1 VPRSAFSA
9 VVLTALVAG
18 AGCDVGSDEEVATTE
33 RPPEAESRGDSG
45 RAPLA
50 DRLRR
55 GGYVLAFRHA
65 ATDFSMTDSTRD
77 VRDCSRQRNLTGEG
91 RRQARSIGRQFRR
104 LAIPVG
110 RVLASPFCRTRE
122 TATLAFGRA
131 VPSRALLSAEF
142 FEGEPAGERQPARL
156 RKLLASPPRRATN
169 TVLVSHNFAIDDA
182 TGESLAE
189 GEAVIVAPGR
199 GPRGFEIVSRLEAGE
214 WARLG
219 PPAAGPPQVELREYK
234 VFDGAGP
241 HDVAPAASGKVWF
254 TAQAAGELGRLDPRT
269 GRVRRVPL
277 GSGSAPHG
285 VIVGPDRAAWVT
297 DGGLNAIVRVD
308 ARTLRVR
315 RFPLPGDRAG
325 ANLNTATFDRR
336 GRLWFTGQS
345 GVYGRLDPRSGRMRV
360 FDAPRGAGPYGI
372 STTRAGAVWYASLA
386 GSHIA
391 RIDTRSGRSRI
402 VEPPTDGQGARRI
415 WPDSRGRL
423 WISEW
428 NAGKLGLYNPH
439 TRRWREWRLP
449 GGNPQPYAVY
459 VDEADLVWLTDFGAN
474 SLVRFDPARQRF
486 ASFRLPQPGANV
498 RQLLGRDG
506 EVWGAESGTDRL
518 VVALSRPPR
527 TTSSDP

>member
-1 VPRSAFSA
+1 
-9 VVLTALVAG
+9 
-18 AGCDVGSDEEVATTE
+18 
-33 RPPEAESRGDSG
+33 
-45 RAPLA
+45 
-50 DRLRR
+50 
-55 GGYVLAFRHA
+55 
-65 ATDFSMTDSTRD
+65 
-77 VRDCSRQRNLTGEG
+77 
-91 RRQARSIGRQFRR
+91 
-104 LAIPVG
+104 
-110 RVLASPFCRTRE
+110 VLASPFCRTRE
-122 TATLAFGRA
+122 TATLAFGR
-131 VPSRALLSAEF
+131 VLPSRALLSAEF
-142 FEGEPAGERQPARL
+142 FEGEPAGERQSARL
-156 RKLLASPPRRATN
+156 RQLLASPPPGATN
-169 TVLVSHNFAIDDA
+169 TILVSHNFAIDDA

-189 GEAVIVAPGR
+189 GEALIVMPGEGR
-199 GPRGFEIVSRLEAGE
+199 RGFELVARLEAGE
-214 WARLG
+214 WAQVRRT
-219 PPAAGPPQVELREYK
+219 AARPSRVELREYK

-241 HDVAPAASGKVWF
+241 HDVAPTASGKVWF

-308 ARTLRVR
+308 ARSLQVR

-345 GVYGRLDPRSGRMRV
+345 GVYGRLDPRSGRLRV
-360 FDAPRGAGPYGI
+360 FDAPRGPGPYGI
-372 STTRAGAVWYASLA
+372 STTPAGAVWYASLA

-391 RIDTRSGRSRI
+391 RIDTRSDRARI
-402 VEPPTDGQGARRI
+402 VEPPTDGQGARRV

-428 NAGKLGLYNPH
+428 NAGKLGVYNPR

-449 GGNPQPYAVY
+449 GDNPQPYAVY

-486 ASFRLPQPGANV
+486 ESFELPQPGANV

-518 VVALSRPPR
+518 VVARSRSARMAGVGP
-527 TTSSDP
+527 

>member
-1 VPRSAFSA
+1 VRRSSLLALLLAA
-9 VVLTALVAG
+9 VTAAG
-18 AGCDVGSDEEVATTE
+18 GCDLGSDGEDGPAEHPRVAE
-33 RPPEAESRGDSG
+33 RRGDGGPAS
-45 RAPLA
+45 LA
-50 DRLRR
+50 ERLRR

-65 ATDFSMTDSTRD
+65 ATDFSMTDGTRD
-77 VRDCSRQRNLTGEG
+77 LRDCSRQRNLTAEG
-91 RRQARSIGRQFRR
+91 RRQARSIGREFRR
-104 LAIPVG
+104 LGIPVG

-122 TATLAFGRA
+122 TASLAFGRA
-131 VPSRALLSAEF
+131 VSSRALLSAEF
-142 FEGEPAGERQPARL
+142 FESERAAQRQPARL
-156 RKLLASPPRRATN
+156 RRLLARPPRRATN
-169 TVLVSHNFAIDDA
+169 TILVSHNFAIVDA

-189 GEAVIVAPGR
+189 GEAVIVLPGR
-199 GPRGFEIVSRLEAGE
+199 GRRGFEVISRLEAGQ

-219 PPAAGPPQVELREYK
+219 RTAARPPAVRLRGYK

-277 GSGSAPHG
+277 GAGSAPHG
-285 VIVGPDRAAWVT
+285 VIVGPDGAAWVT

-308 ARTLRVR
+308 GRSLRVR
-315 RFPLPGDRAG
+315 RFALPSDRAG

-336 GRLWFTGQS
+336 RRLWFTGQS

-391 RIDTRSGRSRI
+391 RIDTRSGRARI
-402 VEPPTDGQGARRI
+402 VEPPTAGQGARRI

-423 WISEW
+423 WVSEW
-428 NAGKLGLYNPH
+428 NAGKLAVYNPR

-449 GGNPQPYAVY
+449 GANPQPYAVY
-459 VDEADLVWLTDFGAN
+459 VDEADLVWLTDFGSN
-474 SLVRFDPARQRF
+474 SLVRFDPARRRF
-486 ASFRLPQPGANV
+486 EAFRLPQQGANV

-506 EVWGAESGTDRL
+506 EVWGAESGADRL
-518 VVALSRPPR
+518 VVARSRRGSIP
-527 TTSSDP
+527 